1 MIKLLY
7 VGICTASDQQVC
19 FRFEEKKLLKSG
31 YLSEKYFQ
39 PVGEVLD
46 LVDGEV
52 DVVEHREAHRAPIA
66 QGQVHLVTAGT
77 SSNNNRYI

>member
-1 MIKLLY
+1 MLVYVLLRTSRC
-7 VGICTASDQQVC
+7 VLGL
-19 FRFEEKKLLKSG
+19 RRKKLLKSG

-52 DVVEHREAHRAPIA
+52 DVVEHGEAHRAPIA

>member
-19 FRFEEKKLLKSG
+19 FRFEEKKTFKSG

-52 DVVEHREAHRAPIA
+52 DVVEHGKAHRAPIA